1 MKSKLLALVLALCVL
16 MSLACGASA
25 AMTAGTYSAT
35 VSGMHGPL
43 TVQVTVSEDKIE
55 SVEVT
60 ENVETPGLIDWPM
73 REIPQEVVENQ
84 SFNVDTVPKVI
95 VLIPVDHSFCLS
107 GWIVC
112 QSLLGKYRP
121 DVHEQHCRQHC
132 AEKCLSPYELFPMM
146 VLSFHTHAPSCKK
159 EYHTFGQCSLLV
171 WVVFTCPFS
180 FFSIFLKYN
189 NQVLQSQSPL
199 LPLPV

>member
-1 MKSKLLALVLALCVL
+1 MKSKLMALVLALCVL

-35 VSGMHGPL
+35 VSGMHGPM

-84 SFNVDTVPKVI
+84 SVNVDTVTGVTVSSRAI
-95 VLIPVDHSFCLS
+95 LS
-107 GWIVC
+107 GV
-112 QSLLGKYRP
+112 SKALEEAG
-121 DVHEQHCRQHC
+121 
-132 AEKCLSPYELFPMM
+132 
-146 VLSFHTHAPSCKK
+146 
-159 EYHTFGQCSLLV
+159 
-171 WVVFTCPFS
+171 
-180 FFSIFLKYN
+180 
-189 NQVLQSQSPL
+189 
-199 LPLPV
+199 